1 MPMKLTTYQQEMLDG
16 KHGDAKKFGMDKLV
30 DFGEAVDAKEMV
42 DLVLVLNCCP
52 IYSKDRQKPETKK
65 KLEMYDLG
73 HGPLYDPIF
82 AMKDAHVADET
93 GTQAGNDPYLVQF
106 DKVEEKGYPWNF
118 ELPGKGSFKIDPEM
132 VADLKAGRDKLA
144 EHGWLNWFSCQPQ
157 VNTCIPK
164 MGEYC
169 ASSESSCAAYINT
182 IIGARTNRESPINTV
197 YAAYTGC
204 LPKYGT
210 HLDENR
216 AAKCIV
222 ELDDETRDNIV
233 GAGDWAAL
241 GAAIA
246 DKAENRIPAVLNLP
260 NKLGPTAAKQ
270 IVSACSPG
278 MNDPIMHLMGYT
290 PESPTLEAAFKGKMP
305 KNPERFKITM
315 DDIVEMYRHINA
327 IAPAPGPERA
337 KPVDIVIFGCPVAT
351 FEEVR
356 EVARLLKGKKVK
368 EGVMLWVQTDT
379 ANYHMAH
386 HYGDAKI
393 IEDAGGKIYHQTCMA
408 MNPVRHYPQ
417 GITIATDSFKYVKL
431 GGGFGMSWIFGNPPA
446 LVNAAVTGVF
456 TPTARWDYWAKPQKE
471 RLASEKERPL
481 YSQPFV
487 D

>member
-1 MPMKLTTYQQEMLDG
+1 MAMKLTTYQQEMLDG

-233 GAGDWAAL
+233 GRRGLGGLGRRHRRKGGEPDSSRAQSAQEAGPD
-241 GAAIA
+241 GGQA
-246 DKAENRIPAVLNLP
+246 DRL
-260 NKLGPTAAKQ
+260 
-270 IVSACSPG
+270 
-278 MNDPIMHLMGYT
+278 
-290 PESPTLEAAFKGKMP
+290 
-305 KNPERFKITM
+305 
-315 DDIVEMYRHINA
+315 
-327 IAPAPGPERA
+327 
-337 KPVDIVIFGCPVAT
+337 
-351 FEEVR
+351 
-356 EVARLLKGKKVK
+356 RLLPRHERPDHAPDGLYA
-368 EGVMLWVQTDT
+368 GVP
-379 ANYHMAH
+379 
-386 HYGDAKI
+386 
-393 IEDAGGKIYHQTCMA
+393 DAGG
-408 MNPVRHYPQ
+408 RLQ
-417 GITIATDSFKYVKL
+417 GQDAEE
-431 GGGFGMSWIFGNPPA
+431 PR
-446 LVNAAVTGVF
+446 AVQGHHG
-456 TPTARWDYWAKPQKE
+456 RY
-471 RLASEKERPL
+471 R
-481 YSQPFV
+481 
-487 D
+487 